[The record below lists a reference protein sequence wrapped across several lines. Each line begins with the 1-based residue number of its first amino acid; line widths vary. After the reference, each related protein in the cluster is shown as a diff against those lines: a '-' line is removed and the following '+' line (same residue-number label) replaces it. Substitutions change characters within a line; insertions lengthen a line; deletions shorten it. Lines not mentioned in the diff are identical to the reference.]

1 MTDRKYSTATSLT
14 AGVDVSLAT
23 LLAIKSGANV
33 LIPVSSLLALV
44 TKATLGLD
52 KVDNTADNEKPVST
66 EQAQAISTAV
76 DNLAT
81 TIQQELLM
89 SSSNY
94 SEGTTGAAID
104 ALDNRMTNFESS
116 QGSNDSIQYQQL
128 MDTINSLSSQI
139 ANLSTP
145 ELVMPIALAKID
157 SVFSPGPA
165 FSLPICFDDMVI
177 LDIDFSLGE
186 AATTGDTVL
195 DIFYTYAGTTTSILT
210 SPLVIIAGDTVCNGP
225 ITSLVGGAEVLQSVA
240 GTRLSGV
247 FTSVGTGA
255 KTPVLTLKWSKQ

>member
-116 QGSNDSIQYQQL
+116 ESIQYQEL
-128 MDTINSLSSQI
+128 MDTMNALSQQI
-139 ANLSTP
+139 TELSTP

-165 FSLPICFDDMVI
+165 FSLPICFNDMVI